1 MGLLCKVQI
10 FEIAGDAHSWH
21 TCNNINIYRMKKQS
35 TSLRSFR
42 FLIPVLLLSAGLLSA
57 GIYSRKMA
65 KPIPSNTGLFSSS
78 ALCGGGSLFDLSE
91 YDSTK
96 GAAPLF
102 EDMGKYHF
110 AVKTTSALASRYF
123 DQGVKLVY
131 GFNLGEAHRA
141 FSEAARLDSNFVM
154 AYWGKALALG
164 PNINDTK
171 PDMKREQAA
180 YEAIQQAMKLR
191 HSASQREQNLV
202 EAMATRFADSTTVNR
217 DSLNR
222 VYAAAMTAL
231 AQRYPSDPEVLTLY
245 ADAVMNTMPWD
256 YYDKQGTPRSGI
268 PEAVRAL
275 EQVIA
280 ADRNHPGAQHLYI
293 HIVEASKT
301 PDRGVASAD
310 VLGSLIPASGHLVHM
325 PSHIYIR
332 VGRYKDAED
341 CNRLAVQLDE
351 EYITACQA
359 QGEYPL
365 GYYPHNIHFLWSAA
379 TFEGKSE
386 MAIDAAE
393 KLARRAPE
401 GMASK
406 MEYLQIFK
414 AVPLE
419 AYVRFG
425 KWNEILTTPAPADE
439 LQMLKMIWH
448 YARGIAYTRRG
459 MLDKVPGEL
468 LAMDTLSTS
477 FLKTVREKM
486 EKENKDKPLGKAD
499 STQLALLRGLTIIT
513 SSVAKGEFLAAQR
526 NYPAAIEALE
536 RAVVAEDN
544 LPYNEPANWHH
555 PVRQV
560 LGAVLLEAG
569 QAQNAEKAYRE
580 DLAWNRNNGW
590 SLFGLYQSLKAQ
602 GKEAEAKTTLAKF
615 KEVWAEAD
623 VVLKE
628 SRF

>member
-1 MGLLCKVQI
+1 M
-10 FEIAGDAHSWH
+10 
-21 TCNNINIYRMKKQS
+21 
-35 TSLRSFR
+35 LRPFR
-42 FLIPVLLLSAGLLSA
+42 FLLPILLLSAGLLSA
-57 GIYSRKMA
+57 GFYSRKMA
-65 KPIPSNTGLFSSS
+65 KPIQNSVPSFSGL
-78 ALCGGGSLFDLSE
+78 ALCGGAILFDLSE
-91 YDSTK
+91 YDSTRE
-96 GAAPLF
+96 AAPLF
-102 EDMGKYHF
+102 GNMGKYHF
-110 AVKTTSALASRYF
+110 AVKTGSETAARYF
-123 DQGVKLVY
+123 DQGIKMVY
-131 GFNLGEAHRA
+131 GFNMGEAHRA
-141 FSEAARLDSNFVM
+141 FSEAAHLDTNFVM
-154 AYWGKALALG
+154 AYWGKALAIG
-164 PNINDTK
+164 PNINDPK
-171 PDMKREQAA
+171 PDKIREQSA
-180 YEAIQQAMKLR
+180 YEAIQKAMKLR
-191 HSASQREQNLV
+191 HSTNRKEQDLV
-202 EAMATRFADSTTVNR
+202 EAMATRFADSTAVNR
-217 DSLNR
+217 DSLNI

-231 AQRYPSDPEVLTLY
+231 AQRYPTDNEVLTLY
-245 ADAVMNTMPWD
+245 ADAVMNTTPWD
-256 YYDKQGTPRSGI
+256 YYDKQGTPRPGI

-280 ADRNHPGAQHLYI
+280 NDWNHPGAHHLYI

-310 VLGSLIPASGHLVHM
+310 VLGSLIPASGHLIHM

-332 VGRYKDAED
+332 VGRYSDAED
-341 CNRLAVQLDE
+341 CNRLAIERDE
-351 EYITACQA
+351 EYITNCLA

-379 TFEGKSE
+379 TFQGKSE

-406 MEYLQIFK
+406 MEYLQTFE
-414 AVPLE
+414 AVPLQ

-439 LQMLKMIWH
+439 LQQLKLIWH

-459 MLDKVPGEL
+459 MLDRVAGEL
-468 LAMDTLSTS
+468 AAMDTLSIS
-477 FLKTVREKM
+477 FLKTVHGKM
-486 EKENKDKPLGKAD
+486 EEQSKGKPLGKVD
-499 STQLALLRGLTIIT
+499 SIQLALLRDLTIIT
-513 SSVAKGEFLAAQR
+513 SSVVKGELLAAQR

-544 LPYNEPANWHH
+544 LPYSEPANWHQ

-569 QAQNAEKAYRE
+569 QAQKAEQAYRE
-580 DLAWNRNNGW
+580 DLALNRNNGW

-602 GKEAEAKTTLAKF
+602 GREAEAKTTLAKF
-615 KEVWAEAD
+615 KDAWNEAD
-623 VVLKE
+623 VELRS

>member
-1 MGLLCKVQI
+1 
-10 FEIAGDAHSWH
+10 
-21 TCNNINIYRMKKQS
+21 MKKQS
-35 TSLRSFR
+35 TSLRSYR
-42 FLIPVLLLSAGLLSA
+42 FLLPALLLSAGLLSA
-57 GIYSRKMA
+57 GFYSRKMA
-65 KPIPSNTGLFSSS
+65 KPIQNSVPSFSGL
-78 ALCGGGSLFDLSE
+78 ALCGGAVLFDLSE
-91 YDSTK
+91 NDSSRST
-96 GAAPLF
+96 APLF
-102 EDMGKYHF
+102 ENMGKYHF
-110 AVKTTSALASRYF
+110 AVKTGSETAARYF
-123 DQGVKLVY
+123 DQGIKLVY
-131 GFNLGEAHRA
+131 GFNMGEAHRA
-141 FSEAARLDSNFVM
+141 FSEAAHLDSNFVM
-154 AYWGKALALG
+154 AYWGKALAIG
-164 PNINDTK
+164 PNINDPK
-171 PDMKREQAA
+171 PDKTREQSAF
-180 YEAIQQAMKLR
+180 EAIQKAMELR
-191 HSASQREQNLV
+191 HSTNQKEQDMV
-202 EAMATRFADSTTVNR
+202 EAMAVRFADSTTVNR
-217 DSLNR
+217 DSLDK

-231 AQRYPSDPEVLTLY
+231 AQRYPNDNEVLTLY

-256 YYDKQGTPRSGI
+256 YYDKQGTPRPGI

-280 ADRNHPGAQHLYI
+280 NDWNHPGAHHLYI

-332 VGRYKDAED
+332 VGRYADAED
-341 CNRLAVQLDE
+341 CNRLAIERDE
-351 EYITACQA
+351 EYISNCLA

-379 TFEGKSE
+379 TFQGKSE

-406 MEYLQIFK
+406 MEYLQTFE
-414 AVPLE
+414 AVPLQ

-439 LQMLKMIWH
+439 LQQLKLYWH
-448 YARGIAYTRRG
+448 YARGIAFTRRG
-459 MLDKVPGEL
+459 MLDKVAAEL
-468 LAMDTLSTS
+468 TAMDTLSIS
-477 FLKTVREKM
+477 LLKTVREKM
-486 EKENKDKPLGKAD
+486 EEANKGKPLGKMD
-499 STQLALLRGLTIIT
+499 SIQLALLKDLTIIT
-513 SSVAKGEFLAAQR
+513 SSVVKGELLAAQR

-544 LPYNEPANWHH
+544 LPYSEPANWHQ

-602 GKEAEAKTTLAKF
+602 GREAEAKSTLAKF
-615 KEVWAEAD
+615 KEAWVDAD
-623 VVLKE
+623 VELTS

>member
-1 MGLLCKVQI
+1 
-10 FEIAGDAHSWH
+10 
-21 TCNNINIYRMKKQS
+21 MKKQS
-35 TSLRSFR
+35 STLRPSR
-42 FLIPVLLLSAGLLSA
+42 FLLPILLLSAGLLFA
-57 GIYSRKMA
+57 GFYTRKLA
-65 KPIPSNTGLFSSS
+65 KPIQNSVPSFSGL
-78 ALCGGGSLFDLSE
+78 AMCGGTVLFDLSE
-91 YDSTK
+91 YDSTRE
-96 GAAPLF
+96 AAPLF

-110 AVKTTSALASRYF
+110 AVKTSSETAARYF
-123 DQGVKLVY
+123 DQGIKMVY
-131 GFNLGEAHRA
+131 GFNMGEAHRA
-141 FSEAARLDSNFVM
+141 FSEAAHLDSNFVM

-164 PNINDTK
+164 PNINDPK
-171 PDMKREQAA
+171 PDMKREQSA

-191 HSASQREQNLV
+191 HSTNQKEQDLV
-202 EAMATRFADSTTVNR
+202 EAMATRFADSTAVNR
-217 DSLNR
+217 DSLGKL
-222 VYAAAMTAL
+222 YAVATTAL
-231 AQRYPSDPEVLTLY
+231 AQRYPTDPEVLTLY

-256 YYDKQGTPRSGI
+256 YYDKQGTPRPGI

-275 EQVIA
+275 EQIIA

-332 VGRYKDAED
+332 VGRYADAED
-341 CNRLAVQLDE
+341 CNRLAIQRDE
-351 EYITACQA
+351 QYITNCLA

-379 TFEGKSE
+379 TFQGKNE
-386 MAIDAAE
+386 MAIEAAE

-406 MEYLQIFK
+406 MEYLQLYE

-439 LQMLKMIWH
+439 LQQLKLIWH

-459 MLDKVPGEL
+459 MLDKVPAEL
-468 LAMDTLSTS
+468 TAMDTLSIS
-477 FLKTVREKM
+477 LLKTVREKM
-486 EKENKDKPLGKAD
+486 EEANKGKPLGKMD
-499 STQLALLRGLTIIT
+499 STQLALLKGLTIIT
-513 SSVAKGEFLAAQR
+513 SSVVKGELLAAKG

-536 RAVVAEDN
+536 RAVVAEDD
-544 LPYNEPANWHH
+544 LPYSEPANWHQ

-569 QAQNAEKAYRE
+569 QAPKAEKAYRE

-602 GKEAEAKTTLAKF
+602 GREADAKATLVKF
-615 KEVWAEAD
+615 KEAWADAD
-623 VVLKE
+623 VVLKS